1 MLGMPL
7 VARILERSTGLLYA
21 TLALFLLLAWTP
33 VQAQTGDA
41 ATYSAGEKLFKGNCA
56 SCHKPT
62 KPMTGPA
69 IQGARARWE
78 GKGDIHAWVKNSQA
92 VVKSGNAYAVEIFN
106 EWNKSVMTPNA
117 LSDEEIDAILYFAD
131 NYKEPEGDTP
141 PPPPTEGGGGGGGS
155 NWPWLVV
162 IALLLAI
169 VALSLGG
176 ARRDLT
182 NAVREAE
189 GKEPMPDRTRWQRFT
204 DWAGENKVFASIL
217 GLFIVV
223 WIVLKLW
230 DAAWV
235 VGVYGGDEV
244 AHYKPEQ
251 PIKFDHTL
259 HAGADNL
266 AINCQYCHSGAEKSK
281 HAGIPSTNVC
291 MNCHKSVDTG
301 KKTGTAEIAKIYA
314 AVGWDPATQS
324 YTGKEEPIRWVKVH
338 NLPDHVFFSHAQHVA
353 VGQLECQECHGPVD
367 TEMDVVEQWSP
378 LTMGWCIDCH
388 GDKEVKMAGNGY
400 YDEVMARLE
409 ETDLGHEQLRK
420 YLEDEKITVEELGG
434 WECAKCHY

>member
-1 MLGMPL
+1 MPL
-7 VARILERSTGLLYA
+7 VARISERSTGLLYA
-21 TLALFLLLAWTP
+21 TLALFLTLSFSSA
-33 VQAQTGDA
+33 QAQPADA
-41 ATYSAGEKLFKGNCA
+41 ALYATGEKVFKGNCA
-56 SCHKPT
+56 SCHKPD
-62 KPMTGPA
+62 KDMTGPA
-69 IQGARARWE
+69 LKGATARWE

-92 VVKSGNAYAVEIFN
+92 VIKSGNSYAVELFN
-106 EWNKSVMTPNA
+106 KWNKSVMTPNA
-117 LSDEEIDAILYFAD
+117 LSDEEIDAVLYYAD
-131 NYKEPEGDTP
+131 NFTP
-141 PPPPTEGGGGGGGS
+141 PVADVPPPTMNGEGDQGGDDAS
-155 NWPWLVV
+155 WTWLIV
-162 IALLLAI
+162 IGLMLAI
-169 VALSLGG
+169 VAVSLGG
-176 ARRDLT
+176 VKRSLA

-189 GKEPMPDRTRWQRFT
+189 GQQPLPDRTRWERFKG
-204 DWAGENKVFASIL
+204 WAWENKVFASVL

-223 WIVLKLW
+223 YIVLKLW
-230 DAAWV
+230 DAAFV
-235 VGVYGGDEV
+235 IGVYGGEEV

-266 AINCQYCHSGAEKSK
+266 AINCQYCHSSASKSK
-281 HAGIPSTNVC
+281 HAGIPTANVC
-291 MNCHKSVDTG
+291 MNCHKSVDAG

-314 AVGWDPATQS
+314 AIGWDPSTQS

-338 NLPDHVFFSHAQHVA
+338 NLPDHVYFSHQQHVT

-388 GDKEVKMAGNGY
+388 GQKEVKMSGNGY

-409 ETDLGHEQLRK
+409 ETDMGHEQLME
-420 YLEDEKITVEELGG
+420 YLKDDKISVKELGG